1 MIPNISNVCF
11 LMYEVHHFVLKDI
24 FFSLT
29 ENIILEFVVM
39 EKQQKVLKSHQ
50 WPWVGYLCSR
60 VGDIRNW
67 HMISSQ
73 SSSWNKLRITFK
85 FEMIFLLSCHMP
97 QGSFLLN
104 PLSFCMYSENSAE
117 LSLHFSYVQ
126 STVRVQIYFE
136 INFTYIVCSIN
147 VYSINGLYYPLMIQF
162 YKESSQLW
170 T

>member
-1 MIPNISNVCF
+1 M
-11 LMYEVHHFVLKDI
+11 
-24 FFSLT
+24 
-29 ENIILEFVVM
+29 
-39 EKQQKVLKSHQ
+39 KSHQ
-50 WPWVGYLCSR
+50 CPWVGCPCIR

-67 HMISSQ
+67 HMNPSQ

-117 LSLHFSYVQ
+117 LSLHFFYVQ
-126 STVRVQIYFE
+126 SAVRVQIYFK
-136 INFTYIVCSIN
+136 INLTYITCSIN
-147 VYSINGLYYPLMIQF
+147 VYSINGLCYSLMIQF
-162 YKESSQLW
+162 YRVLSVMDLNSLPYSLKVLSSLICGGSI